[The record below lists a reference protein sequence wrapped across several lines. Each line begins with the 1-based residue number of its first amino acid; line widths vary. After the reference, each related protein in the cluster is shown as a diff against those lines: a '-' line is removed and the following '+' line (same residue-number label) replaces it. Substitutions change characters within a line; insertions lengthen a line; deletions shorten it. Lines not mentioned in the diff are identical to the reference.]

1 MRELPVP
8 PEIDAFL
15 SRPNP
20 AVIASVKPDGTL
32 HTVATWYLWDDGRV
46 LVNTQRGRP
55 RFEYLRSDPRV
66 SLTVLGSDD
75 WYHHVSLQGVVASID
90 EDPSLSDIDRLALH
104 YLGQPYPQRDS
115 GRDSAWID
123 VQSWHAWAVSEPWAP
138 GAA

>member
-1 MRELPVP
+1 MGPSIP
-8 PEIDAFL
+8 
-15 SRPNP
+15 SRP
-20 AVIASVKPDGTL
+20 
-32 HTVATWYLWDDGRV
+32 WYLWDDGRV